1 MLLSIQ
7 RLDFEA
13 LSEIPDRPPSVSQGA
28 LLFLLTLVILLLF
41 SFFFWILILRRFLET
56 CYRLPWLPWR
66 CQYPDGVEPI
76 RSDPRRAAVPA
87 GKNTVK
93 LSRYNVAGLTAH
105 CYSARHIKCDES
117 PGNVCQN
124 CTSTGR
130 ICEGYDMCRLPH
142 KRTDVCLPDIA
153 NRLCWIMNSDEKRCF
168 SYFHHHSI
176 SSLISFF
183 DSPLWQKLIRQLS
196 HTEPAVYHAVNVLGA
211 VQEDSEEN
219 DMRLAGVNL
228 YRPRH
233 RFALEQSARS
243 YALLNKRHASHDP
256 QLKEVTLLLLGQ
268 YNSALRHL
276 RSGLKILNEAP
287 TYTHCLSAIDQSLV
301 EAFVRLDAQSSH
313 FGADGPLLHLNKE
326 GEEAW
331 SHSDTMP
338 LPRNVQEARRELNHV
353 LSKGIP
359 FLSECWA
366 RSSTE
371 IRLNYDSMHFTQ
383 QNLLASLAQHK
394 QRFELFC
401 EESYATLSPKEQR
414 GAGIIRLHYL
424 AQILSIKTCFFHGP
438 IPGYLTPEYVSL
450 LSAHEALMVKFPE
463 RSTTTLDNGIIPG
476 LYVVASKCPDYRS
489 WPHCEGLINSNIAA
503 SLALESLKRELMEGN
518 KSELSLIIGDNENML
533 HTGR

>member
-1 MLLSIQ
+1 MAPV
-7 RLDFEA
+7 EV
-13 LSEIPDRPPSVSQGA
+13 PVS
-28 LLFLLTLVILLLF
+28 
-41 SFFFWILILRRFLET
+41 RR
-56 CYRLPWLPWR
+56 
-66 CQYPDGVEPI
+66 
-76 RSDPRRAAVPA
+76 RRAQQKRSKT
-87 GKNTVK
+87 GCRTC
-93 LSRYNVAGLTAH
+93 R
-105 CYSARHIKCDES
+105 ARHIKCDES
-117 PGNVCQN
+117 PGSVCQN

-142 KRTDVCLPDIA
+142 RRTDVYLPDIA

-183 DSPLWQKLIRQLS
+183 DSPLWQKLVRQLS

-211 VQEDSEEN
+211 VQEDSEEY

-256 QLKEVTLLLLGQ
+256 QFKEVTLVCCLLFTLSELLLGQ
-268 YNSALRHL
+268 YNTALRHL
-276 RSGLKILNEAP
+276 RSGLQILNEAA
-287 TYTHCLSAIDQSLV
+287 TYTNCLSAIDQSLV

-313 FGADGPLLHLNKE
+313 FGTDGPLLHLNKE

-331 SHSDTMP
+331 SYSDTMS

-353 LSKGIP
+353 LTKGIP

-383 QNLLASLAQHK
+383 QSLLASLAQHK

-401 EESYATLSPKEQR
+401 EQSYATLSPKEQR
-414 GAGIIRLHYL
+414 GAEIIRLHYL

-438 IPGYLTPEYVSL
+438 IPGYLTTEYASL
-450 LSAHEALMVKFPE
+450 LSAHEALMAKFPE

-476 LYVVASKCPDYRS
+476 LYVVASKCPDYRVRLRAIKALQS

-518 KSELSLIIGDNENML
+518 KNELSLIIGDNEVELVRFLFDTLSSTERAAHWSMIKASRIL
-533 HTGR
+533 QDVP